1 MIRITKDNIAEKL
14 LEVQEELVSLLEEQD
29 VVYLDF
35 LSESQ
40 SKSAKQNRTFHS
52 LLDCFWNSGC
62 SSFASKRDMKFHYKE
77 LIGLIEVAYC
87 NNKLTEETKEMV
99 WKAIKILPLAPG
111 QRAEI
116 IDLLK
121 GRVLKEHSW
130 SEAKKERATEAIN
143 TILHDM
149 EFANV
154 NDSKES
160 KKYQTIIGGLNADE
174 WWH

>member
-1 MIRITKDNIAEKL
+1 MIRITKENLPERLA
-14 LEVQEELVSLLEEQD
+14 EVQEKLVSLLEEQD

-35 LSESQ
+35 LSETQ
-40 SKSAKQNRTFHS
+40 YKSAKQNRTFHS
-52 LLDCFWNSGC
+52 LLDCFWDSGC
-62 SSFASKRDMKFHYKE
+62 SSFETKRDLRFHYKE

-87 NNKLTEETKEMV
+87 NNKLTEETKQMV
-99 WKAIKILPLAPG
+99 WKAIKLLPLAPG

-116 IDLLK
+116 VDLLK

-130 SEAKKERATEAIN
+130 SEARKERATEAID

-154 NDSKES
+154 QGSKES
-160 KKYQTIIGGLNADE
+160 KKYQTILEGLNADE
-174 WWH
+174 WWN